1 MDHRRAGHIVFAGL
15 SPRTLPSLWNRGVLY
30 RVLDVD
36 LLSRNG
42 FECLV
47 APCPPALVFEIDSYF
62 GWLATPILS
71 LLLNRLRYQYLTF
84 TFIPFIRLAARF
96 GDWHFG

>member
-15 SPRTLPSLWNRGVLY
+15 SPRTLSSLWNRGVFY

-47 APCPPALVFEIDSYF
+47 APCPRTFFEIDSYF
-62 GWLATPILS
+62 GWLAHSHSELAIESIALPILD
-71 LLLNRLRYQYLTF
+71 LYLHPVYQ
-84 TFIPFIRLAARF
+84 IGRKIR
-96 GDWHFG
+96 